1 VRIWKPIVFTAL
13 LAGCAHASQYKTSP
27 ANREWSEA
35 IEHAQQLAANARYA
49 SADSVL
55 DDYAQTHPGSS
66 GAREVPFWH
75 GVFAL
80 EPANS
85 EASVQA
91 AREAFDAYLA
101 DSGTIT
107 HRAEAGALNRAARV
121 IDSLSK
127 ARAADSIPSVH
138 LTVAD
143 DSLRA
148 TARELDA
155 LKKVKALQDSL
166 DKTTAELERI
176 KKRLSTGKP

>member
-1 VRIWKPIVFTAL
+1 MRIWTPIAILAL
-13 LAGCAHASQYKTSP
+13 VAGCAHAAQFKAAP
-27 ANREWSEA
+27 ADREWNAALET
-35 IEHAQQLAANARYA
+35 AQQLAANARYSA
-49 SADSVL
+49 ADSVL
-55 DDYAQTHPGSS
+55 ADFARSHAGSA
-66 GAREVPFWH
+66 GAREVPFWR

-80 EPANS
+80 APANS
-85 EASVQA
+85 DASVQT
-91 AREAFDAYLA
+91 ARSAFDEYLS
-101 DSGTIT
+101 DSGSLA
-107 HRAEAGALNRAARV
+107 HRSEAAALIRATAV

-148 TARELDA
+148 TAREVEA

>member
-1 VRIWKPIVFTAL
+1 MRIWTPIACIAL
-13 LAGCAHASQYKTSP
+13 VAGCVHAAQFKSAP
-27 ANREWSEA
+27 ADHEWTAALEA
-35 IEHAQQLAANARYA
+35 AQQLAANARYA
-49 SADSVL
+49 AADSVL
-55 DDYAQTHPGSS
+55 SDYAQTHPGSDGS
-66 GAREVPFWH
+66 REVPFWH

-85 EASVQA
+85 NASVRA
-91 AREAFDAYLA
+91 ARSAFDEYLA
-101 DSGTIT
+101 DSGTLA
-107 HRAEAGALNRAARV
+107 HRAEAGALSRATVV
-121 IDSLSK
+121 IDSLSR
-127 ARAADSIPSVH
+127 ARAADSIPAVN

-148 TARELDA
+148 TAREVEA

>member
-1 VRIWKPIVFTAL
+1 MRIWKPIVIAAL
-13 LAGCAHASQYKTSP
+13 VAGCVHAAQYKTSP
-27 ANREWSEA
+27 ADRAWSEA
-35 IEHAQQLAANARYA
+35 MERAQQLAANAQYT

-55 DDYAQTHPGSS
+55 DEYAQNHPGSA

-91 AREAFDAYLA
+91 AREALDAYLA
-101 DSGTIT
+101 DSGTIA

-121 IDSLSK
+121 IDSLSR

-138 LTVAD
+138 LTVSD

-155 LKKVKALQDSL
+155 LKKIKALQDSL
-166 DKTTAELERI
+166 DKTTAELDRI

>member
-1 VRIWKPIVFTAL
+1 MSIWKPIVCTAI
-13 LAGCAHASQYKTSP
+13 LAGCVHAAQYKTTP
-27 ANREWSEA
+27 ADRAWSEA
-35 IEHAQQLAANARYA
+35 IGLALQLAANAQYT

-55 DDYAQTHPGSS
+55 DDFAQSHPGSS

-85 EASVQA
+85 AASVEA
-91 AREAFDAYLA
+91 ARAAFDAYLA

-107 HRAEAGALNRAARV
+107 HRAEAGALSRATRV
-121 IDSLSK
+121 IDSLSR
-127 ARAADSIPSVH
+127 ARAVDSIPSVH
-138 LTVAD
+138 LTVTD

-148 TARELDA
+148 TARELEA